1 MAIPENALEVVM
13 DNLEV
18 GGEVPLGPEP
28 GRAVEAEVDILVL
41 LAAVQRQV
49 PARIS
54 SVAQPELELYFF
66 NFTILLLLGPD
77 QHS

>member
-1 MAIPENALEVVM
+1 M

-49 PARIS
+49 PATDEQQGTAIMMFFQKTIEVHGYIS
-54 SVAQPELELYFF
+54 VKSYSK
-66 NFTILLLLGPD
+66 TLL
-77 QHS
+77 

>member
-1 MAIPENALEVVM
+1 M
-13 DNLEV
+13 DDLEV

-49 PARIS
+49 PATDEQCCGTGCKGN
-54 SVAQPELELYFF
+54 VTFCHAEPE
-66 NFTILLLLGPD
+66 P
-77 QHS
+77 